1 MTRFAEL
8 TTTGIGG
15 EIAHFVEATSR
26 EELIEAA
33 REAFANES
41 EEAPVLVL
49 GGGSNLLV
57 SDDPYAGTVIRTATR
72 GIEFGEPD
80 ADGHVLVVA
89 EAGEPW
95 AVLVDATVAKGL
107 SGIEALA
114 GIPGATGA
122 APVQNIG
129 AYGQEL
135 SSSLRRIE
143 FLDAE
148 TGEVSWLDAAEL
160 KLAYRTSR
168 LKRGELRGAVLRVE
182 LALDAA
188 REDGLGAPIAFPQ
201 LAKALGA
208 EPGDRRSVQ
217 EVRDAVVS
225 LRASKG
231 MVLDPDDLDTRSSGS
246 FFTNPVISTEAAREL
261 PAEAPKF
268 PAGESEEG
276 VKLTKLSA
284 AWLIE
289 HSGVPKGY
297 QLPNSRASISTKH
310 TLAITNRGGAAAE
323 EIAELARYVQARVR
337 SEFGV
342 DLRPEPVVIG
352 LDI

>member
-8 TTTGIGG
+8 TTTRIGG
-15 EIAHFVEATSR
+15 EIRDFVDATTR
-26 EELIEAA
+26 DELIASA
-33 REAFANES
+33 RSTFERES
-41 EEAPVLVL
+41 EDAPVLIL
-49 GGGSNLLV
+49 GSGSNLLV
-57 SDDPYAGTVIRTATR
+57 SDEPYPGTVIRTATR
-72 GIEFGEPD
+72 GVSFGEAD
-80 ADGHVLVVA
+80 AEGRVLVVA

-95 AVLVDATVAKGL
+95 AELVDQTVDHGL
-107 SGIEALA
+107 TGIEALA
-114 GIPGATGA
+114 GIPGTSGA

-143 FLDAE
+143 FLDAATRE
-148 TGEVSWLDAAEL
+148 LAWMDASELD
-160 KLAYRTSR
+160 LAYRTSR
-168 LKRGELRGAVLRVE
+168 LKRGELRGVVTRIELELRAVG
-182 LALDAA
+182 D
-188 REDGLGAPIAFPQ
+188 DGLGDAIAFPQ
-201 LAKALGA
+201 LAKALGVSLG
-208 EPGDRRSVQ
+208 ESRPIR
-217 EVRDAVVS
+217 EVRDAVVA

-231 MVLDPDDLDTRSSGS
+231 MVLDERDLDTRSSGS
-246 FFTNPVISTEAAREL
+246 FFTNPVISAESARDL
-261 PAEAPKF
+261 PAEAPRF
-268 PAGESEEG
+268 PAGESEDG
-276 VKLTKLSA
+276 IPLVKLSA

-297 QLPNSRASISTKH
+297 ALPNSRASISTKH
-310 TLAITNRGGAAAE
+310 TLAITNRGDAQAE